1 MYKRQQSDL
10 STFAIIVA
18 ASLVIIFSANIKPK
32 DVFLAGFISLISL
45 FLLLIP
51 IAYRADRVLS
61 VINPEQASDLHHK
74 NQALI
79 SIGSGG
85 LNGSGLGLSAQ
96 KFGFVPEAMSDSIFT
111 IYAEELGFL
120 GCAFLIFI
128 LMFFTFYTFSI
139 AKKSTPFPKLMAIG
153 IGTWI
158 VVQSFINI
166 LAMSG
171 LFPISGIPLPFLSYG
186 GTHLVFE
193 LIAIG
198 LLLNIARSIN
208 KRWELIYTK
217 LMKIILSG
225 GGTGGHIF
233 PLIAVAREIKKQTTS
248 SVNLLYLGPK
258 DKFEECFFKNEKIK
272 TSFCLAGKIRR
283 HGGASTLLRNLI
295 DILFT
300 IPIGTIQAFIKI
312 FFYCPDI
319 IFSKGGYGSI
329 PVVFAGAL
337 LGVPIV
343 IHESD
348 TVPGKANQIMSAF
361 AFKVYVCLL
370 YTSRCV

>member
-1 MYKRQQSDL
+1 HQLLYGFLPGILLGAIAFFTPLKTLKKYSLPLFILSFALMFLVFVPGIGVFEKGAARWINLFGLNFQPSEFLKLTTIIYLSAIYSSEKKKKPLSNFFTIMGLVGIAFYAQSDL

-128 LMFFTFYTFSI
+128 LMFFTFYIFSI

-208 KRWELIYTK
+208 KR
-217 LMKIILSG
+217 
-225 GGTGGHIF
+225 
-233 PLIAVAREIKKQTTS
+233 
-248 SVNLLYLGPK
+248 
-258 DKFEECFFKNEKIK
+258 
-272 TSFCLAGKIRR
+272 
-283 HGGASTLLRNLI
+283 
-295 DILFT
+295 
-300 IPIGTIQAFIKI
+300 
-312 FFYCPDI
+312 
-319 IFSKGGYGSI
+319 
-329 PVVFAGAL
+329 
-337 LGVPIV
+337 
-343 IHESD
+343 
-348 TVPGKANQIMSAF
+348 
-361 AFKVYVCLL
+361 
-370 YTSRCV
+370 

>member
-1 MYKRQQSDL
+1 MKNSPSVPLLICSILLIIIGVITIATASPPFAINKGLASNHYLIHQLLYGFLPGILLGAIAFFTPLKTLKKYSLPLFILSFALMFLVFVPGIGVFEKGAARWINLFGLNFQPSEFLKLTTIIYLSAIYSSEKKKKPLSNFFTIMGLVGIAFYAQSDL

-51 IAYRADRVLS
+51 IAYRVDRVLS

-128 LMFFTFYTFSI
+128 LMFFTFYIFSI

-208 KRWELIYTK
+208 KR
-217 LMKIILSG
+217 
-225 GGTGGHIF
+225 
-233 PLIAVAREIKKQTTS
+233 
-248 SVNLLYLGPK
+248 
-258 DKFEECFFKNEKIK
+258 
-272 TSFCLAGKIRR
+272 
-283 HGGASTLLRNLI
+283 
-295 DILFT
+295 
-300 IPIGTIQAFIKI
+300 
-312 FFYCPDI
+312 
-319 IFSKGGYGSI
+319 
-329 PVVFAGAL
+329 
-337 LGVPIV
+337 
-343 IHESD
+343 
-348 TVPGKANQIMSAF
+348 
-361 AFKVYVCLL
+361 
-370 YTSRCV
+370 

>member
-1 MYKRQQSDL
+1 MKNSPSVPLLICSILLIIIGVITIATASPPFAINKGLASNHYLIHQLLYGFLPGILLGAIAFFTPLKTLKKYSLPLFILSFALMFLVFVPGIGVFEKGAARWINLFGLNFQPSEFLKLTTIIYLSAIYSSEKKKKPLSNFFTIMGLVGIAFYAQSDL

-208 KRWELIYTK
+208 KR
-217 LMKIILSG
+217 
-225 GGTGGHIF
+225 
-233 PLIAVAREIKKQTTS
+233 
-248 SVNLLYLGPK
+248 
-258 DKFEECFFKNEKIK
+258 
-272 TSFCLAGKIRR
+272 
-283 HGGASTLLRNLI
+283 
-295 DILFT
+295 
-300 IPIGTIQAFIKI
+300 
-312 FFYCPDI
+312 
-319 IFSKGGYGSI
+319 
-329 PVVFAGAL
+329 
-337 LGVPIV
+337 
-343 IHESD
+343 
-348 TVPGKANQIMSAF
+348 
-361 AFKVYVCLL
+361 
-370 YTSRCV
+370 

>member
-1 MYKRQQSDL
+1 MKNSPSIPLLICSILLIIIGVITIATASPPFAINKGLASNHYLIHQLLYGFLPGILLGAIAFFTPLKTLKKYSLPLFILSFALMFLVFVPGIGVFEKGAARWINLFGLNFQPSEFLKLTTIIYLSAIYSSEKKKKPLSNFFTIMGLVGIAFYAQSDL

-128 LMFFTFYTFSI
+128 LMFFTFYIFSI

-208 KRWELIYTK
+208 KR
-217 LMKIILSG
+217 
-225 GGTGGHIF
+225 
-233 PLIAVAREIKKQTTS
+233 
-248 SVNLLYLGPK
+248 
-258 DKFEECFFKNEKIK
+258 
-272 TSFCLAGKIRR
+272 
-283 HGGASTLLRNLI
+283 
-295 DILFT
+295 
-300 IPIGTIQAFIKI
+300 
-312 FFYCPDI
+312 
-319 IFSKGGYGSI
+319 
-329 PVVFAGAL
+329 
-337 LGVPIV
+337 
-343 IHESD
+343 
-348 TVPGKANQIMSAF
+348 
-361 AFKVYVCLL
+361 
-370 YTSRCV
+370 

>member
-1 MYKRQQSDL
+1 MKNSPSIPLLICSILLIIIGVITIATASPPFAINKGLASNHYLIHQLLYGFLPGILLGAIAFFTPLKTLKKYSLPLFILSFALMYLVFVPGIGVFEKGAARWINLFGLNFQPSEFLKLTTIIYLSAIYSSEKKKKPLSNFFTIMGLVGIAFYAQSDL

-128 LMFFTFYTFSI
+128 LMFFTFYIFSI

-208 KRWELIYTK
+208 KR
-217 LMKIILSG
+217 
-225 GGTGGHIF
+225 
-233 PLIAVAREIKKQTTS
+233 
-248 SVNLLYLGPK
+248 
-258 DKFEECFFKNEKIK
+258 
-272 TSFCLAGKIRR
+272 
-283 HGGASTLLRNLI
+283 
-295 DILFT
+295 
-300 IPIGTIQAFIKI
+300 
-312 FFYCPDI
+312 
-319 IFSKGGYGSI
+319 
-329 PVVFAGAL
+329 
-337 LGVPIV
+337 
-343 IHESD
+343 
-348 TVPGKANQIMSAF
+348 
-361 AFKVYVCLL
+361 
-370 YTSRCV
+370 

>member
-1 MYKRQQSDL
+1 MKNSPSVPLLICSILLIIIGVITIATASPPFAINKGLASNHYLIHQLLYGFLPGILLGAIAFFTPLKTLKKYSLPLFILSFALMFLVFVPGIGVFEKGAARWINLFGLNFQPSEFLKLTTIIYLSAIYSSEKKKKPLSNFFTIMGLVGIAFYAQSDL

-128 LMFFTFYTFSI
+128 LMFFTFYIFSI

-208 KRWELIYTK
+208 KR
-217 LMKIILSG
+217 
-225 GGTGGHIF
+225 
-233 PLIAVAREIKKQTTS
+233 
-248 SVNLLYLGPK
+248 
-258 DKFEECFFKNEKIK
+258 
-272 TSFCLAGKIRR
+272 
-283 HGGASTLLRNLI
+283 
-295 DILFT
+295 
-300 IPIGTIQAFIKI
+300 
-312 FFYCPDI
+312 
-319 IFSKGGYGSI
+319 
-329 PVVFAGAL
+329 
-337 LGVPIV
+337 
-343 IHESD
+343 
-348 TVPGKANQIMSAF
+348 
-361 AFKVYVCLL
+361 
-370 YTSRCV
+370 